1 MNLVA
6 SSLRLTTALG
16 GKQIVSRALPRLPET
31 WTGFET
37 VVEYRGLRFHVH
49 TAEETGRRMYYYNE
63 YEPAQENVFLELVQP
78 HSLVLDMGANMG
90 LFSLLSASRGAYV
103 VSFEPSRLL
112 VARFSENIA
121 LNRLSNVL
129 LVTEAVSDS
138 QGTISFYE
146 TRVGNCGVGRVF
158 AFGHNER
165 AAPSYSVRT
174 NTVDSYVARFGM
186 PALIKMDI
194 EGAEWLALKG
204 ASETFKR
211 PDAPYLLIEFHPQ
224 EIQSLGGSLD
234 SCLALLDSYGLRR
247 YRLVKAKSGNHHWFV
262 FSQKE
267 LRSSQLVL
275 DSGCST
281 AVK

>member
-1 MNLVA
+1 MNLIA
-6 SSLRLTTALG
+6 GSLRLTTALG
-16 GKQIVSRALPRLPET
+16 GKQLVSRALPRLPET

-49 TAEETGRRMYYYNE
+49 TAEETGRRMYYYKE
-63 YEPAQENVFLELVQP
+63 YEPAQESVFLELIQP
-78 HSLVLDMGANMG
+78 RSLVFDVGANMG
-90 LFSLLSASRGAYV
+90 LFSLLSASRGAFV

-112 VARFSENIA
+112 AAKFSQNLA
-121 LNRLSNVL
+121 LNRLHNVL
-129 LVTEAVSDS
+129 LVTEAVSNS

-158 AFGHNER
+158 AFGHNQN
-165 AAPSYSVRT
+165 AVPSYSVCT

-194 EGAEWLALKG
+194 EGAEWLALQG
-204 ASETFKR
+204 ASATFKR
-211 PDAPYLLIEFHPQ
+211 PDAPDLLLEFHPQ
-224 EIQSLGGSLD
+224 ELQFLGGSLD

-247 YRLVKAKSGNHHWFV
+247 YRLVKASAGNHHWFV
-262 FSQKE
+262 FSRKD

-275 DSGCST
+275 DFQPSH
-281 AVK
+281 

>member
-37 VVEYRGLRFHVH
+37 VAEYRGLRFQVH
-49 TAEETGRRMYYYNE
+49 TAEETGRRMYYYKE

-78 HSLVLDMGANMG
+78 HSLVFDIGANLG
-90 LFSLLSASRGAYV
+90 LFSLLSASKGAHV

-112 VARFSENIA
+112 AARFSENVA
-121 LNRLSNVL
+121 LNSLPNIL
-129 LVTEAVSDS
+129 LVQEAVSNC
-138 QGTISFYE
+138 QGTIPFYE
-146 TRVGNCGVGRVF
+146 TRAGNCGVGRVF
-158 AFGHNER
+158 AFGHDEN
-165 AAPSYSVRT
+165 AAASYSVRT
-174 NTVDSYVARFGM
+174 DTVDSCVARFAM

-204 ASETFKR
+204 ASETFTR
-211 PDAPYLLIEFHPQ
+211 ADAPDLLIEFHPQ
-224 EIQSLGGSLD
+224 EIQCLGGTLD
-234 SCLALLDSYGLRR
+234 ACLTLLDSYGLRR
-247 YRLVKAKSGNHHWFV
+247 YRLVKAGTGNHHWFV
-262 FSQKE
+262 FSRKR

-275 DSGCST
+275 DSQGST
-281 AVK
+281 TVR